1 MTKDT
6 GNKIKRQV
14 RNDGQFADRIRQLR
28 LAAGLTQPQLAA
40 KLGVTKNAVTNWE
53 AGSSRPDISTLAGL
67 CDALSVGADEL
78 LGRGVSNISVSEI
91 RLIKRFRNLS
101 GYDQQTLLNMIDLL
115 ESARIQEQKDRCRNM
130 YRPMPLLPYA
140 MGAGLGEPL
149 GDALETEQVFVRN
162 TKNSR
167 RADSIVRVN
176 GDSMMPTFSDGD
188 LLLIEETDAIKEGE
202 IGIFIVAGEG
212 FVKEYQPDG
221 LHSHNPKYKTI
232 RPVQDDN
239 FRCVGRVLDVIT
251 EDMLATP
258 RELAVLNEIYSSK
271 RDN

>member
-6 GNKIKRQV
+6 SNKIKRQV

-167 RADSIVRVN
+167 RADSVVRVN
-176 GDSMMPTFSDGD
+176 GDSMMPTFSDGE

-212 FVKEYQPDG
+212 FVKEYRHDG
-221 LHSHNPKYKTI
+221 LHSHNKRYDTFMPAD
-232 RPVQDDN
+232 DDN
-239 FRCVGRVLDVIT
+239 TRCIGRVIGTVD
-251 EDMLATP
+251 EAMLPSEEEAQ
-258 RELAVLNEIYSSK
+258 VLEEVYC
-271 RDN
+271 